1 MIHFLVQMLEDVFL
15 AQLTK
20 GTATPANV
28 RQMDSL
34 KPALLRPVKQLQ
46 VQLPNPEPQL

>member
-1 MIHFLVQMLEDVFL
+1 MFNNVYL

-20 GTATPANV
+20 RPATPANV

-34 KPALLRPVKQLQ
+34 KPAILRPVYQLQ

>member
-1 MIHFLVQMLEDVFL
+1 MLEDVYL

-28 RQMDSL
+28 HQMDSL
-34 KPALLRPVKQLQ
+34 KSALLGPVYQLQ